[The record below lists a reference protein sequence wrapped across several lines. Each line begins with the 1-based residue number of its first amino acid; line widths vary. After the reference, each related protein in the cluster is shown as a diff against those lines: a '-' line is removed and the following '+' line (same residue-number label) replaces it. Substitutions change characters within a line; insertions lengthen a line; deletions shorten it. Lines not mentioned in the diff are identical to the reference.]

1 MSPPL
6 ESDAKATIKGIQ
18 VIPPPHNDKYASGQ
32 VHADRSMARVNG
44 GLASTV
50 AADHEDAVIP
60 VAARHNPYTP
70 DPLLP
75 KSIEIAESSMESL
88 PGPSHDED
96 SLFYELEEFEARRFG
111 DVHPSEPDDER
122 SSAASTED
130 SLDVQDETMKD
141 LDRHVA
147 SKSRPT
153 EEAAASHTV
162 QATDDGQP
170 PHVKVTSQVS
180 SGAASDVSSVGRT
193 QSNFAK
199 KRSFP
204 SADDTVALGPS
215 RAFGVHDHLVADG
228 ETTTDSVAS
237 SSSSLP
243 STPSTTAAPPLSH
256 IARSYLS
263 DLDWI
268 RHLAS
273 VQDVYF
279 QVLAILAVLWVDF
292 CAMAR
297 LCLSDGYDALGAG
310 VGRLV
315 VLYQWWKHDVLST
328 NDDLQLLV
336 RNAWGLALL
345 TALGAAFGSVYV
357 MLSQAPRVGLDLV
370 ATWDDTSKDTG
381 RGVLLDDLR
390 ALFIFKMDLRRVL
403 LVRRWTRARRR
414 RLMHMY
420 LMYHYM
426 SFVLKTPKRN
436 SVLTGSLWVTE
447 RLSGNEEAFVE
458 EFRMPKQVFA
468 LLVSELV
475 QVAGLK
481 ATRQVSANEQL
492 ALFLFFA
499 GHHSSSAQLQSRF
512 QHSGETV
519 TRCASISKVTA
530 TLRIIPFYKKKRQ
543 REKC

>member
-1 MSPPL
+1 MERSPSLPSTDESTVVEKVRVISATHMSLPL

-18 VIPPPHNDKYASGQ
+18 VIPPPHNEKYASGQ

-50 AADHEDAVIP
+50 AADHEDAIIP
-60 VAARHNPYTP
+60 VAARRNPYTP

-96 SLFYELEEFEARRFG
+96 SLFYELEEFEARFG
-111 DVHPSEPDDER
+111 DVHPSEPDNER
-122 SSAASTED
+122 SLAASTED

-141 LDRHVA
+141 PDRHVA
-147 SKSRPT
+147 SKTRPT

-170 PHVKVTSQVS
+170 PPVKVTPQVP
-180 SGAASDVSSVGRT
+180 SGAAAAASDVSSVDRT

-199 KRSFP
+199 KRP
-204 SADDTVALGPS
+204 SSSADTVALGPS
-215 RAFGVHDHLVADG
+215 RAFGVHDHLTDG
-228 ETTTDSVAS
+228 ETTTDSVAAS

-263 DLDWI
+263 DLHRHWI

-315 VLYQWWKHDVLST
+315 VLYQWWKHDILST

-381 RGVLLDDLR
+381 RGVLLVTIVGTL
-390 ALFIFKMDLRRVL
+390 VL
-403 LVRRWTRARRR
+403 LNAKWWYWATIAIATAF
-414 RLMHMY
+414 Y
-420 LMYHYM
+420 Y
-426 SFVLKTPKRN
+426 
-436 SVLTGSLWVTE
+436 W
-447 RLSGNEEAFVE
+447 SGNV
-458 EFRMPKQVFA
+458 
-468 LLVSELV
+468 
-475 QVAGLK
+475 
-481 ATRQVSANEQL
+481 TRTPP
-492 ALFLFFA
+492 
-499 GHHSSSAQLQSRF
+499 SSSSTTT
-512 QHSGETV
+512 S
-519 TRCASISKVTA
+519 TR
-530 TLRIIPFYKKKRQ
+530 
-543 REKC
+543 

>member
-1 MSPPL
+1 MMRCIIVISLVAAEYEGTERSPSLPSTDESTVVEKVRVISATHMSPPL

-18 VIPPPHNDKYASGQ
+18 VIPPPHNDKYASSQ

-50 AADHEDAVIP
+50 AADHEDATIP

-122 SSAASTED
+122 SFAASTEN

-141 LDRHVA
+141 PDRHVA

-180 SGAASDVSSVGRT
+180 SGATADVSSVDRT
-193 QSNFAK
+193 QHNFAK
-199 KRSFP
+199 KRSSS

-215 RAFGVHDHLVADG
+215 RAVGVHDHLVADG
-228 ETTTDSVAS
+228 ETTTDSVASS

-315 VLYQWWKHDVLST
+315 VLYQWWKHDILST

-357 MLSQAPRVGLDLV
+357 LLSQAPRVGLDLV

-381 RGVLLDDLR
+381 RGVLLVTIVGTL
-390 ALFIFKMDLRRVL
+390 VL
-403 LVRRWTRARRR
+403 LNAKWWYWATIAIATAF
-414 RLMHMY
+414 Y
-420 LMYHYM
+420 Y
-426 SFVLKTPKRN
+426 
-436 SVLTGSLWVTE
+436 W
-447 RLSGNEEAFVE
+447 SGNV
-458 EFRMPKQVFA
+458 
-468 LLVSELV
+468 
-475 QVAGLK
+475 
-481 ATRQVSANEQL
+481 TRTPPSN
-492 ALFLFFA
+492 
-499 GHHSSSAQLQSRF
+499 SSSTTTS
-512 QHSGETV
+512 SSS
-519 TRCASISKVTA
+519 TR
-530 TLRIIPFYKKKRQ
+530 
-543 REKC
+543 